1 VSSHI
6 WHVYSFPTK
15 LSPMVVPMVVSSASR
30 NVMGRQTSYASLS
43 DCLHNTQIMRFLDIS
58 LPSCLHSFEA
68 GMPRQ
73 G

>member
-1 VSSHI
+1 
-6 WHVYSFPTK
+6 
-15 LSPMVVPMVVSSASR
+15 MVVSSASR